1 MCAGSAPV
9 SPHPGVIYAVLGLR
23 GIARQLVVVL
33 ACLLPVAVQAQATSG
48 DGPEA
53 LSRFQRTAVALQGAE
68 PEVRGQFASAALN
81 ELLEIYIAESDLAR
95 SEALADGGEKKL
107 YAWSLAV
114 DRYANSLETVL
125 FDIDQ
130 GHSVEIGLR
139 REASIALRVN
149 SRQIM
154 LTHPRHS
161 QQFAYEQR
169 VLLEFCRLRDCERLT
184 ESRIP
189 LRLPLYSDAS
199 APQPSWVFT
208 ENDTVCA
215 FDGIEVFFDSVEGL
229 AGLRN
234 ACQQFFQEVSDLLTE
249 ISWQQL
255 HGAAIEWDT
264 LTIRPTPGQTEHFVR
279 LNTPGDT
286 VLASLP
292 MLYANAGLLQQL
304 APWLRDRSRGQDASL
319 VLDGS
324 RWTVS
329 AIP

>member
-1 MCAGSAPV
+1 MCAGSPPV
-9 SPHPGVIYAVLGLR
+9 SRHARSTHAVFGLR
-23 GIARQLVVVL
+23 DLLAWGALL
-33 ACLLPVAVQAQATSG
+33 ACALSVAAQAQATT
-48 DGPEA
+48 DGGAKA
-53 LSRFQRTAVALQGAE
+53 LSRFQRTAAALQSAE

-81 ELLEIYIAESDLAR
+81 ALLEIYIAESDLAR
-95 SEALADGGEKKL
+95 SEAQGEDGKRRL

-125 FDIDQ
+125 LDIDQ

-169 VLLEFCRLRDCERLT
+169 VLLEFCRLRDCERFT

-199 APQPSWVFT
+199 APQPTWVFSET
-208 ENDTVCA
+208 DTVCA
-215 FDGIEVFFDSVEGL
+215 FDGIEVFFDSMAGL
-229 AGLRN
+229 AGLRS

-255 HGAAIEWDT
+255 HGAAIEWDA
-264 LTIRPTPGQTEHFVR
+264 LEIRPTPGQTEHFVR

-292 MLYANAGLLQQL
+292 MLYANAGLVQQL
-304 APWLRDRSRGQDASL
+304 APWLRDRSRGQGASL

-324 RWTVS
+324 RWAVS
-329 AIP
+329 ANP